1 MTAKENYI
9 NLLINLGNYSHE
21 KANEIW
27 EKELKNHKNKIE
39 KCYRILEKRRI
50 LELGICSY

>member
-9 NLLINLGNYSHE
+9 NLLMDLGNYSHE

-27 EKELKNHKNKIE
+27 EKELKNCKNKIE